1 MTNPIRTM
9 RATTPFAFP
18 TTPRA
23 RAIFN
28 ANYTEWRRENT
39 WLQTPEQAA
48 GHIERAAQKRVRKTV
63 ALLLEQSRGS
73 IASAARVYS

>member
-1 MTNPIRTM
+1 MTNPIRYAL
-9 RATTPFAFP
+9 RVP
-18 TTPRA
+18 TTPRG

-48 GHIERAAQKRVRKTV
+48 AHLERASQKRARKAV